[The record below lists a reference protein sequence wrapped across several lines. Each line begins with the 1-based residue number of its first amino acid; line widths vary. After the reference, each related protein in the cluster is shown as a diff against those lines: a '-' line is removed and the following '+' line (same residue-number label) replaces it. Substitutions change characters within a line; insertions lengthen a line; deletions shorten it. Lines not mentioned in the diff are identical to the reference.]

1 MQARTTLTMASV
13 SGFLA
18 VALGAFGAHGLKPL
32 LSADWLQVYQTGV
45 QYHLLHTVVLLALGI
60 WQLVQPQRW
69 LNRAAIMLLLGIVL
83 FSGSL
88 YLLAV
93 TGIRI
98 LGVITPLGGVSWLAA
113 WLMLV
118 LAARAGIKTTSNTG
132 IQSDR

>member
-1 MQARTTLTMASV
+1 MQARTTLRMASV

-32 LSADWLQVYQTGV
+32 LSADLLQVYQTGV

-69 LNRAAIMLLLGIVL
+69 LDRAAIMMLLGIVL

-98 LGVITPLGGVSWLAA
+98 LGVITPFGGVSWLAA
-113 WLMLV
+113 WLMLFM
-118 LAARAGIKTTSNTG
+118 AARAGIKTTSNTG

>member
-1 MQARTTLTMASV
+1 MQARTTLTLASV

-32 LSADWLQVYQTGV
+32 LSADLLQVYQTGV

-69 LNRAAIMLLLGIVL
+69 LNRAAIMMLLGIVL

-113 WLMLV
+113 WLMLAM
-118 LAARAGIKTTSNTG
+118 AARAGIKTTSNTG